1 MNSQEFSLD
10 EMRPQKNAS
19 NISMMLQS
27 MQSNSSIR
35 IESRNESKDDDSD
48 TFQQIETLKS
58 ELRRT
63 GLTFKKNEV
72 LYESK
77 YVSV

>member
-1 MNSQEFSLD
+1 M
-10 EMRPQKNAS
+10 
-19 NISMMLQS
+19 
-27 MQSNSSIR
+27 
-35 IESRNESKDDDSD
+35 ESRNESKDDDSD

-77 YVSV
+77 